1 MFDGVRMEEIVE
13 VSMGALSALARD
25 TQNKNIIQSQ
35 QVIPLLAQLMLGNNA
50 NITRVAA
57 EVLCELT
64 QDKRDVTFWCG
75 LKLI

>member
-1 MFDGVRMEEIVE
+1 MEEIVE
-13 VSMGALSALARD
+13 VSMSALSALARD
-25 TQNKNIIQSQ
+25 MQNKNIIQSQ

-64 QDKRDVTFWCG
+64 QDKRDAGF
-75 LKLI
+75 